1 MQRPLTY
8 VSITALVVGL
18 AFVLTINDFLAIN
31 RRVEANILVV
41 EGWVYD
47 HPAIREA
54 AEEFER
60 GQYRLLI
67 TVGGP
72 IGEAEGNPDQPS
84 SAMLA
89 ANRLQELGMDK
100 RRIIVLAV
108 PKVSGHRTYA
118 SALALRN
125 WLRDSKTQTT
135 GVNVFTIGPHARKS
149 LVLFTRALGPGIA
162 VGVIAGTDDDYDPDR
177 WWMSPRGIY
186 VIFRKLLGY
195 LYAVTWPFPENLSL
209 NAT

>member
-1 MQRPLTY
+1 MY

-18 AFVLTINDFLAIN
+18 VFVLTIHDFLAIN
-31 RRVEANILVV
+31 RPVEANILVV
-41 EGWVYD
+41 EGWVYS

-54 AEEFER
+54 AEEFRR
-60 GQYRLLI
+60 GEYRLLI

-72 IGEAEGNPDQPS
+72 IGEADGNSDQPS

-100 RRIIVLAV
+100 RRIVVLAV
-108 PKVSGHRTYA
+108 SKVSRHRTYA

-125 WLRDSKTQTT
+125 WLRDSGTQTT

-149 LVLFTRALGPGIA
+149 LVLFSRALGPGIA
-162 VGVIAGTDDDYDPDR
+162 VGVIAGTDNDYDPDR
-177 WWMSPRGIY
+177 WWMSVRGVY

-195 LYAVTWPFPENLSL
+195 LYAVTWPLPENILL
-209 NAT
+209 NVDH